1 MPGTRDDTTRSAAMQ
16 TSRGRWLWL
25 KIYLPVWIFC
35 AARYWLGMDG
45 GGWIMAYGILAH
57 LILLPLT
64 TLAASAVMGWHRAF
78 GRWRWG
84 TPVLLSALYGMH
96 FLVTVSLSNALGIT
110 NIAPLGFFVLLRMG
124 MISLLGLLTGMGLHR
139 LWDAARK
146 K

>member
-1 MPGTRDDTTRSAAMQ
+1 MQ

-25 KIYLPVWIFC
+25 KIYLPVWTFC
-35 AARYWLGMDG
+35 AAWYWLGMGG

-64 TLAASAVMGWHRAF
+64 TLAASAVIGWRRAF
-78 GRWRWG
+78 GRRRWG
-84 TPVLLSALYGMH
+84 TPVLLSALYGIH
-96 FLVTVSLSNALGIT
+96 FLITISLSNALGIT

-139 LWDAARK
+139 LWEAARK

>member
-1 MPGTRDDTTRSAAMQ
+1 ME
-16 TSRGRWLWL
+16 TSRSRWLWL

-35 AARYWLGMDG
+35 AAWYWLGMDG
-45 GGWIMAYGILAH
+45 GGWIMAYGILTH

-64 TLAASAVMGWHRAF
+64 TLAASAVIGWRRAF
-78 GRWRWG
+78 GWRRWG
-84 TPVLLSALYGMH
+84 TPVLLSALYEMH
-96 FLVTVSLSNALGIT
+96 FLVTIFLSNALSIT

-139 LWDAARK
+139 LWETARK

>member
-1 MPGTRDDTTRSAAMQ
+1 MPGTRDDTARSAAVE
-16 TSRGRWLWL
+16 TSRSRWLWL

-35 AARYWLGMDG
+35 AAWYWLGMDG
-45 GGWIMAYGILAH
+45 GGWIMAYGILTH

-64 TLAASAVMGWHRAF
+64 TLAASAVIGWRCAF
-78 GRWRWG
+78 GWRRWG

-96 FLVTVSLSNALGIT
+96 LLVTISLSNALGIT

-124 MISLLGLLTGMGLHR
+124 MVSLLGLLTGMGLHR

>member
-1 MPGTRDDTTRSAAMQ
+1 MPGTRDDTARSAAVE
-16 TSRGRWLWL
+16 TSRSRWLWL

-35 AARYWLGMDG
+35 AAWYWLGMGG
-45 GGWIMAYGILAH
+45 GGWIMAYGILTH
-57 LILLPLT
+57 LVLLPLA
-64 TLAASAVMGWHRAF
+64 TLAASAVIGWRRAF
-78 GRWRWG
+78 GRRRWG

-96 FLVTVSLSNALGIT
+96 LLVTISLSNALGIT